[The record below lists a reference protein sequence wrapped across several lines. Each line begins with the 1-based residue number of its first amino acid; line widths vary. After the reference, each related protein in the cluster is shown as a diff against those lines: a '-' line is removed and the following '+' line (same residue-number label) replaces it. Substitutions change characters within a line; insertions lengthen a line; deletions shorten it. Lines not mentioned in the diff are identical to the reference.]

1 MYVDVYTESHMQ
13 KSLQHKSGFLDYNG
27 TFDKGPSE
35 KRELPFY
42 TNRVQ
47 TNLYCT
53 T

>member
-13 KSLQHKSGFLDYNG
+13 KSLQHKSGFLDYNR

-35 KRELPFY
+35 KRELPLY
-42 TNRVQ
+42 INRVQ